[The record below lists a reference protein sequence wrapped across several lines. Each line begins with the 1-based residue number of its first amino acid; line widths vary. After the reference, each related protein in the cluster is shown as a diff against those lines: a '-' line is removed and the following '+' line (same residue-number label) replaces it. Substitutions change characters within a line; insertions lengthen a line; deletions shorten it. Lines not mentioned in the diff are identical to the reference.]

1 MALTSWG
8 RDATILRLH
17 QNGPVPAPENLTRAQ
32 IDELLHEQ
40 FVARIG
46 CLANGEVYVVPI
58 IYAYD
63 GEACYVASGEGRK
76 VELMRASPR
85 VCFEVDR
92 YEAGSWRSAIA
103 YGRYEELDA
112 AGSEAALDLL
122 AARFGRERERQA
134 GPGTVVFRIVLDEV
148 TGRAVE
154 R

>member
-1 MALTSWG
+1 MQELS
-8 RDATILRLH
+8 
-17 QNGPVPAPENLTRAQ
+17 RAE
-32 IDELLHEQ
+32 IDELLREQ

-46 CLANGEVYVVPI
+46 CRDGDDVYVVPI

-63 GEACYVASGEGRK
+63 GEAFYVASVEGRK
-76 VELMRASPR
+76 VELMRAEPR

-103 YGRYEELDA
+103 YGRYEELAGDDA
-112 AGSEAALDLL
+112 EHALDLL
-122 AARFGRERERQA
+122 AARFDRPRTRAA
-134 GPGTVVFRIVLDEV
+134 GPDTVCFRIVLESV

>member
-1 MALTSWG
+1 VIELD
-8 RDATILRLH
+8 RE
-17 QNGPVPAPENLTRAQ
+17 QV
-32 IDELLHEQ
+32 DELLRDQ

-46 CLANGEVYVVPI
+46 CQGGGDVYVVPI

-63 GEACYVASGEGRK
+63 GEAAYVASVEGRK
-76 VELMRASPR
+76 VELMRAEPR

-103 YGRYEELDA
+103 WGRYEEL
-112 AGSEAALDLL
+112 AGDDVERALDLL
-122 AARFGRERERQA
+122 AARFGRKRERAA

>member
-1 MALTSWG
+1 VIELDRG
-8 RDATILRLH
+8 
-17 QNGPVPAPENLTRAQ
+17 Q
-32 IDELLHEQ
+32 IDELLREQ

-46 CLANGEVYVVPI
+46 CQAAGEVYVVPI

-63 GEACYVASGEGRK
+63 GEAFYVASVEGRK
-76 VELMRASPR
+76 VELMRAAPR

-103 YGRYEELDA
+103 YGRYEELAGDDA
-112 AGSEAALDLL
+112 ERALDLL
-122 AARFGRERERQA
+122 AARFDRPRTRTA
-134 GPGTVVFRIVLDEV
+134 GPGTVCFRIVVESV

>member
-1 MALTSWG
+1 VQELS
-8 RDATILRLH
+8 R
-17 QNGPVPAPENLTRAQ
+17 EQ

-46 CLANGEVYVVPI
+46 CQADGEIYVVPI

-63 GEACYVASGEGRK
+63 GAAFYVASVEGRK
-76 VELMRASPR
+76 IRMMRANPR

-92 YEAGSWRSAIA
+92 YERGSWRSAIV
-103 YGRYEELDA
+103 YGRYEELRGDDA
-112 AGSEAALDLL
+112 ERALDLL
-122 AARFGRERERQA
+122 AARFDRPRARAA
-134 GPGTVVFRIVLDEV
+134 GPGTVCFRVVLEDV

>member
-1 MALTSWG
+1 VIELD
-8 RDATILRLH
+8 RE
-17 QNGPVPAPENLTRAQ
+17 QV
-32 IDELLHEQ
+32 DELLRDQ

-46 CLANGEVYVVPI
+46 CQGGGDVYVVPI

-63 GEACYVASGEGRK
+63 GEAAYVASVEGRK
-76 VELMRASPR
+76 VELMRAEPR

-103 YGRYEELDA
+103 WGRYEEL
-112 AGSEAALDLL
+112 AGDDVERALDLL
-122 AARFGRERERQA
+122 AARFGRKRERTA

>member
-1 MALTSWG
+1 VQDLS
-8 RDATILRLH
+8 RDE
-17 QNGPVPAPENLTRAQ
+17 V
-32 IDELLHEQ
+32 DELLRTQ

-46 CLANGEVYVVPI
+46 CAAGGEIYVVPI

-63 GEACYVASGEGRK
+63 GEAFYVASVEGRK
-76 VELMRASPR
+76 VEMMRAEPR

-103 YGRYEELDA
+103 YGRYEELQGDDV
-112 AGSEAALDLL
+112 ERALDLL
-122 AARFGRERERQA
+122 AARFGRERQRSA

-148 TGRAVE
+148 TGRAVS